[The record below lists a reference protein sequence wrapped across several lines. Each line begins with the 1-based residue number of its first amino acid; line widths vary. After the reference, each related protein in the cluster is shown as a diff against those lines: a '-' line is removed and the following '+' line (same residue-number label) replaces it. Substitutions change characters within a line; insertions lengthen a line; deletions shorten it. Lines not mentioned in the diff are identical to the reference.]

1 MKTKKPTIADLLA
14 EKILFIKKIG
24 KSKLINKGKR
34 KFIQLDITEV
44 FNNLT
49 PKQRK
54 RLGFYLAGFEILG
67 MQPVAALPTKL
78 RLVSKQIGEEF
89 FEFTNVTHLRAN
101 GNYCYVYFNNRVR
114 FHCSV
119 PLKTICKQLP
129 HYQFGRVRSGVYV
142 NRDFINHQIEFDGKT
157 VTMTYDLKNPFMN
170 TENVFDVSFLERPN
184 FPIWL
189 ALKPDKLS

>member
-54 RLGFYLAGFEILG
+54 RLGFYLASFDTLG
-67 MQPVAALPTKL
+67 IQPAAALPTKL
-78 RLVSKQIGEEF
+78 RLVSKLNGEEF
-89 FEFTNVTHLRAN
+89 FEFTNVTHLKADRRAS
-101 GNYCYVYFNNRVR
+101 CRERV
-114 FHCSV
+114 SSPV
-119 PLKTICKQLP
+119 
-129 HYQFGRVRSGVYV
+129 
-142 NRDFINHQIEFDGKT
+142 
-157 VTMTYDLKNPFMN
+157 
-170 TENVFDVSFLERPN
+170 
-184 FPIWL
+184 
-189 ALKPDKLS
+189 